1 MRRLIVAAILGTAG
15 LQPMFSY
22 AASTGENFVVDVTLT
37 SACNITTPTNVVF
50 AYTSFGGAQVSTG
63 GDLTVNCTATLPYA
77 FTLHNNAGVTVGG
90 TPTING
96 TLVGLNYTLTAPPQ
110 TTGSG
115 ARQIT
120 GDMGAGQAG
129 TCAGATCNATATHSL
144 IITY

>member
-1 MRRLIVAAILGTAG
+1 MS
-15 LQPMFSY
+15 SY
-22 AASTGENFVVDVTLT
+22 AASTGDNFVVDVTLT
-37 SACNITTPTNVVF
+37 SACSITTPTDVVF

-63 GDLTVNCTATLPYA
+63 GDFNVSCTATLPYA
-77 FTLHNNAGVTVGG
+77 FTLHNNAGVTAGG

-96 TLVGLNYTLTAPPQ
+96 TIVGLNYTLTAPPE

-120 GDMGAGQAG
+120 GSMIGGQAG
-129 TCAGATCNATATHSL
+129 TCGVASCNGTATHSL